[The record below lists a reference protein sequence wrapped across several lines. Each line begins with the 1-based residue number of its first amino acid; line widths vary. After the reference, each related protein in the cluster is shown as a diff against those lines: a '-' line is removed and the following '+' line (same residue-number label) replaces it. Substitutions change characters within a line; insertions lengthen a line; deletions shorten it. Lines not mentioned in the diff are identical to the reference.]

1 MESKE
6 SPEQMRI
13 QSIEKKNEKLGNE
26 NKILKA
32 KNDILLRQNR
42 LLKEQNE
49 AYEKVLSDVKFLDAE
64 VRNLFIYFPHL
75 MLI

>member
-6 SPEQMRI
+6 SPGQQKI
-13 QSIEKKNEKLGNE
+13 QSLEKKNERLDNE
-26 NKILKA
+26 NKILRA
-32 KNDILLRQNR
+32 KNDILIRQNR

-64 VRNLFIYFPHL
+64 VRNILIYFPQSVR
-75 MLI
+75 